1 MAKKK
6 NSDKAS
12 TPAEKDFRLALSRLV
27 AGTPRNQKLKLL
39 ASRNRLKVSISNVAL
54 EAGRSRTLIGSADC
68 AYPDIRSEIIRARTP
83 ATRSKSQ
90 DEIIKEL
97 RTKIKVLTE
106 DRAVI
111 ATQLADAVG
120 EVWRLKKQLDF
131 QREVNKAKSSKKVVP
146 FKR

>member
-1 MAKKK
+1 MAKKQ
-6 NSDKAS
+6 NNNKAS
-12 TPAEKDFRLALSRLV
+12 TSAEMDFRLALTRLV
-27 AGTPRNQKLKLL
+27 AGKPRNPKLKAL

-54 EAGRSRTLIGSADC
+54 EAGRSRTLIGTADC
-68 AYPDIRSEIIRARTP
+68 AYPGIRSEIVRARAP

-90 DEIIKEL
+90 DEIIREL
-97 RTKIKVLTE
+97 RSKVKDLTE

-111 ATQLADAVG
+111 ATQLAEAVG

-131 QREVNKAKSSKKVVP
+131 QREVNKAKASKKVVP